1 MEKSMS
7 DIPGFDQVV
16 KHFGKWPSFHDAVV
30 ERFTLDL
37 QGISLISLRTW
48 NISPEVDE
56 RGYFR
61 TTDHATINFGL
72 AQISAFELS
81 GSDLYAG
88 GILFGLRIDHEGDGF
103 LIELDPSLGPGGW
116 ISCRGIHF
124 ELRVIEDA
132 KSFDR
137 QPTVPSL

>member
-1 MEKSMS
+1 MEKSMT
-7 DIPGFDQVV
+7 DIAGFDQVL

-30 ERFTLDL
+30 ERFVLDL
-37 QGISLISLRTW
+37 QGSSLISLRTW
-48 NISPEVDE
+48 NTSSEIDE

-61 TTDHATINFGL
+61 TTDHATINFYL
-72 AQISAFELS
+72 TQISAFELS

-88 GILFGLRIDHEGDGF
+88 GVLFGLRFDHEGDGF
-103 LIELDPSLGPGGW
+103 RIELDPSLGPGGW

-124 ELRVIEDA
+124 ELRVIDDTE
-132 KSFDR
+132 SFDQ